1 MRHVLIAATAIA
13 VIGCPASAQEH
24 APNGI
29 DLIEACRVIASG
41 TTPTPEN
48 TLQVGI
54 CRGELEALNW
64 YAPGAFDT
72 RLRSCAPSEITSQQ
86 LAKTVVDYFDR
97 IRDRLREPFEG
108 LALEAFAHTWPCA
121 EDAEDHGWFGKWQ
134 NKKEP
139 SE

>member
-1 MRHVLIAATAIA
+1 MRRILIAATAISAA
-13 VIGCPASAQEH
+13 VVCPASAQEH
-24 APNGI
+24 PSNGI

-41 TTPTPEN
+41 ASPTSEN

-64 YAPGAFDT
+64 YAPGAYDAN
-72 RLRSCAPSEITSQQ
+72 LRSCAPAEITSQQ

-121 EDAEDHGWFGKWQ
+121 EDHSWLGKWL